1 MTVTIR
7 ALEAG
12 DHERWYEL
20 WQGYLT
26 FYEST
31 VADEVTEITWQRLL
45 NADEA
50 PFGFAAI
57 DESNRVVGITHYIFH
72 RSTWTEGSYC
82 YLEDLF
88 VDPEVRNSG
97 AGRALIAAVE
107 AEARSRD
114 CKRLYLN
121 TQEFN
126 TTARALYDKV
136 MTKTPF
142 IQYRTALK

>member
-1 MTVTIR
+1 MTVAIR
-7 ALEAG
+7 RLEEA
-12 DHERWYEL
+12 DRSRWCEL

-31 VADEVTEITWQRLL
+31 VSDEVTQTTWTRLL
-45 NADEA
+45 DATEE
-50 PFGFAAI
+50 PFGFAAVTEDGQI
-57 DESNRVVGITHYIFH
+57 VGITHYIFH

-88 VDPEVRNSG
+88 VDPDVRNSG

-107 AEARSRD
+107 AEARSHQ

-121 TQEFN
+121 TQDFN
-126 TTARALYDKV
+126 ATARALYDKV
-136 MTKTPF
+136 MTKSPF
-142 IQYRTALK
+142 IQYRKVLS

>member
-1 MTVTIR
+1 MPISIR
-7 ALEAG
+7 RLEPG
-12 DHERWYEL
+12 DRERWNEL

-31 VADEVTEITWQRLL
+31 VPNEITDITWKRLL
-45 NADEA
+45 SPDEE
-50 PFGFAAI
+50 PYGFAAV
-57 DESNRVVGITHYIFH
+57 DEGGRIVGITHYLFH

-97 AGRALIAAVE
+97 AGRALILAVE
-107 AEARSRD
+107 EEARKED
-114 CKRLYLN
+114 CKRMYLN
-121 TQEFN
+121 TQDFN
-126 TTARALYDKV
+126 TTARALYDKM
-136 MTKTPF
+136 MTKSPF